1 MAFQDNLGSLGINNK
16 FTTHEGS
23 PDLHSSTII
32 LLFIQMMVDSYILWL
47 KYYDKIW

>member
-23 PDLHSSTII
+23 PDLHSSII
-32 LLFIQMMVDSYILWL
+32 IFLFVQMMIDSDI
-47 KYYDKIW
+47 IWVN

>member
-23 PDLHSSTII
+23 PYLHSIIII
-32 LLFIQMMVDSYILWL
+32 LLFIQIMIDSDIIWL
-47 KYYDKIW
+47 K